1 MYKGGVYYMDFTI
14 IIDALPLLLKAAIVT
29 ISLAVV
35 SIIIALILGF
45 FTALARISKIKL
57 LKIIATVY
65 VSMIRGTPLL
75 VQIFVIYYGLP
86 QINITLDPIP
96 SGILALSL
104 NAGAYLSESFRASI
118 LAVDKGQMEAAVSM
132 GMTYSQAMRRIIL
145 PQSIRIAIPTLS
157 NSYIIL
163 IKDTSLVSV
172 ITVMELLQMSTLIIA
187 KTFEPLTLYLTAAAL
202 YWVIITFFTVLLDR
216 LEKRTSRHLA

>member
-1 MYKGGVYYMDFTI
+1 MDLTI
-14 IIDALPLLLKAAIVT
+14 ILEVLPSLLKATLIT
-29 ISLAVV
+29 IGLAVV
-35 SIIIALILGF
+35 SIIFALILGF
-45 FTALARISKIKL
+45 FTALARISRVKL
-57 LKIIATVY
+57 LKIVGTIY
-65 VSMIRGTPLL
+65 VSMFRGTPLL

-86 QINITLDPIP
+86 QIGITLSPIS

-132 GMTYSQAMRRIIL
+132 GMTYGQAMRRIIL

-157 NSYIIL
+157 NTYIIL

-172 ITVMELLQMSTLIIA
+172 ITVTELLQMSTLMIA
-187 KTFEPLTLYLTAAAL
+187 KTFEPLTIYLVAAAI
-202 YWVIITFFTVLLDR
+202 YWVVITFFTVILDR
-216 LEKRTSRHLA
+216 FEKRTSRHLA

>member
-1 MYKGGVYYMDFTI
+1 MNY
-14 IIDALPLLLKAAIVT
+14 
-29 ISLAVV
+29 
-35 SIIIALILGF
+35 SIIIEALPPLLNATLITIMLAVISIVIALALGF
-45 FTALARISKIKL
+45 FTALARISKIKP
-57 LKIIATVY
+57 LKIIGGIY
-65 VSMIRGTPLL
+65 VSMFRGTPLL

-86 QINITLDPIP
+86 QINIELDPIP

-132 GMTYSQAMRRIIL
+132 GMTYGEAMRRIIL

-157 NSYIIL
+157 NTYIIL

-172 ITVMELLQMSTLIIA
+172 ITVTELLQMSTLIIA
-187 KTFEPLTLYLTAAAL
+187 RTFEPLTIYLLAAVL
-202 YWVIITFFTVLLDR
+202 YWIVITFFTILLDR
-216 LEKRTSRHLA
+216 LEKRTSRHLV

>member
-1 MYKGGVYYMDFTI
+1 MDFTI

-45 FTALARISKIKL
+45 FTALARISNIKV

-86 QINITLDPIP
+86 QINIALDPVP
-96 SGILALSL
+96 SGIFALSL

-132 GMTYSQAMRRIIL
+132 GMTYAQAMRRIIL

-172 ITVMELLQMSTLIIA
+172 ITVTELLQMSTLIIA
-187 KTFEPLTLYLTAAAL
+187 KTFEPLTLYLTAAAI